1 MRSKWVL
8 KQSGN
13 CELGLTAGDEVTC
26 RRKGLEVFPVL
37 GMSQVGSEL
46 KFVLKSYVG
55 HVTSLGHNDI
65 I

>member
-1 MRSKWVL
+1 MSW
-8 KQSGN
+8 KQPGY
-13 CELGLTAGDEVTC
+13 CELGLKAGDEVIC

-37 GMSQVGSEL
+37 GMPRVGSEL

-55 HVTSLGHNDI
+55 HVTSLGSDDI